1 MLLYHSYCMLH
12 TTGGEGTHI
21 HVLATGKLD
30 LLGHPMLG
38 LPGTR
43 NTSSEVRVIR
53 QGTEVSSGLRAF
65 SDKCSRKDK
74 IW

>member
-1 MLLYHSYCMLH
+1 MSGERKH
-12 TTGGEGTHI
+12 T

-43 NTSSEVRVIR
+43 NTSSEVRVVR
-53 QGTEVSSGLRAF
+53 QGTELSSGLRAF
-65 SDKCSRKDK
+65 SDNAAERTKDVK
-74 IW
+74 KGEKKGR

>member
-1 MLLYHSYCMLH
+1 MLFYHSYCMLH
-12 TTGGEGTHI
+12 TTWGEGTHI

-38 LPGTR
+38 LPGAR

-65 SDKCSRKDK
+65 SDKCGREDK
-74 IW
+74 RW